1 MHMQPVCIQPVW
13 KGLTAMAKQTTA
25 PRDEYT
31 WLGNPDDIIVL
42 ANRSSQNF
50 ILDLPAGRCRLDAGR
65 RMRTMRSILRFPQI
79 TELVREGKL
88 AVE

>member
-1 MHMQPVCIQPVW
+1 
-13 KGLTAMAKQTTA
+13 MAKQTTA
-25 PRDEYT
+25 QEDEYT
-31 WLGNPDDIIVL
+31 WLGNPDDILVL

-65 RMRTMRSILRFPQI
+65 RMRTMRSILSYPQI
-79 TELVREGKL
+79 MDLVKEGKL

>member
-1 MHMQPVCIQPVW
+1 
-13 KGLTAMAKQTTA
+13 MAKQNIA
-25 PRDEYT
+25 QRDAYT
-31 WLGNPDDIIVL
+31 WIENPENIIIL

-65 RMRTMRSILRFPQI
+65 RMRTLRSILDYPQI
-79 TELVREGKL
+79 LDLVKEGKL